1 MELYI
6 IRHGETDFNRRGIVQ
21 GRGVDSD
28 LNDIGRS
35 QAASFYKAYHHIEFD
50 LLITST
56 LKRTHQTIQQFIDK
70 GIPWEQHSGLDE
82 LDWGV
87 NEGREASKEMKEEF
101 YQLTKSWMDGHLHLK
116 FEGGESPIDVNK
128 RQIEVLER
136 IIKEHQNFSKVLICM
151 HGRAL
156 RLFLC
161 HLLNIPLSNM
171 DNFPHSNVSLYRLKY
186 INEKFEILDFNNT
199 DHFHV

>member
-6 IRHGETDFNRRGIVQ
+6 IRHGETDFNKRGIVQ

-28 LNDIGRS
+28 LNEHGIS
-35 QAASFYKAYHHIEFD
+35 QAKSFYKAYHHIDFD
-50 LLITST
+50 KIITST
-56 LKRTHQTIQQFIDK
+56 LKRTHQTVKAFIDK
-70 GIPWEQHSGLDE
+70 GISWEQYTGLDE

-87 NEGREASKEMKEEF
+87 NEGREATKEMKEEF
-101 YQLTKSWMDGHLHLK
+101 YQLTKNWMDGHLHLK
-116 FEGGESPIDVNK
+116 FEGGESPIEVNV
-128 RQIEVLER
+128 RQKDVLEK
-136 IIKEHQNFSKVLICM
+136 IIADNHDLQKVLICM

-156 RLFLC
+156 RLLLC
-161 HLLNIPLSNM
+161 ELLNIPLSNM

-186 INEKFEILDFNNT
+186 TNGIFEMLDFNNT